1 MLIVVDPNNGIPVYR
16 QVVDQIRFQIITGRV
31 RPDDELPSTRALS
44 LRLGV
49 NPMTISKA
57 YVILEDEGLVVR
69 RPGLPLVVAHQKE
82 KHGANNLAQLAL
94 VLKPVALATVQLGI
108 PEDKAAAL
116 YRKLIDD
123 NKTNGE
129 KSE

>member
-16 QVVDQIRFQIITGRV
+16 QVIDQIRFLIATRRLQ
-31 RPDDELPSTRALS
+31 PDEELPSTRALS

-57 YVILEDEGLVVR
+57 YGMLEHEGLLVR
-69 RPGLPLVVAHQKE
+69 RPGLPLVVAYQKE
-82 KHGANNLAQLAL
+82 KHGANNLDQLAI
-94 VLKPVALATVQLGI
+94 VLKPAALATVQLGI
-108 PEDKAAAL
+108 GEEKAAAL
-116 YRKLIDD
+116 YRKLIED

-129 KSE
+129 KSG

>member
-16 QVVDQIRFQIITGRV
+16 QVVDQIRFMIVTGRV
-31 RPDDELPSTRALS
+31 KPDDELPSTRALS

-49 NPMTISKA
+49 NPMTVSKA
-57 YVILEDEGLVVR
+57 YGILEEEGLVVR

-82 KHGANNLAQLAL
+82 KHNASTLEQLTA
-94 VLKPVALATVQLGI
+94 VLKPAALATVQLGI
-108 PEDKAAAL
+108 PEDKAATL
-116 YRKLIDD
+116 YRRLIEE